1 MATTADIKKG
11 LCINFKNDLWTVID
25 FQHHKPGKGGA
36 YMRTKLK
43 SITSGKSLDH
53 TFNSGEPLDVQQIS
67 RRKFQFTYK
76 DDSGYNFMDNE
87 TFEQITLQEDE
98 VEGYPYLKEGQEVEV
113 CIHVDTDKPLFAEL
127 PPFVNLMITYAEPG
141 ERGNT
146 ATNASKSATLETGA
160 TINVPLFVDSD
171 ILIKFSNASFPPIN
185 NNLSFDVLYNTIG
198 KVL

>member
-11 LCINFKNDLWTVID
+11 LCINFKNDLWTVVD

-36 YMRTKLK
+36 MMRTKLK

-53 TFNSGEPLDVQQIS
+53 TFNSGEPLDIQSIS

-98 VEGYPYLKEGQEVEV
+98 VEGWQYMKEGQEVEV
-113 CIHVDTDKPLFAEL
+113 VIHDDTEKSLFAEV
-127 PPFVNLMITYAEPG
+127 PSYVNLMVTYSEPG
-141 ERGNT
+141 VKGDT
-146 ATNASKSATLETGA
+146 ATNSLKPATLETGA
-160 TINVPLFVDSD
+160 SINVPNFVDAGTM
-171 ILIKFSNASFPPIN
+171 IKVDTRNGAYSER
-185 NNLSFDVLYNTIG
+185 V
-198 KVL
+198 KM